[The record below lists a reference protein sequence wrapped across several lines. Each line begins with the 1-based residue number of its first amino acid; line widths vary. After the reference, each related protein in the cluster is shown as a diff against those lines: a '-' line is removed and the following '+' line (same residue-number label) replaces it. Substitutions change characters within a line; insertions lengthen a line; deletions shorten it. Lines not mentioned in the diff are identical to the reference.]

1 MRLRQY
7 IRPELVVVD
16 LEAEGVRDAIRALVD
31 RIRDQDFVRDPE
43 SLEKILLAREA
54 VHTTAMGNGVAV
66 PHATI
71 PGLERPTI
79 MVAVAPAGVRF
90 GPVGLDPVRVFFLL
104 LSPPNQTGLH
114 IKLLARIARLVRH
127 PGLIT
132 RLEQANSAADLLEEL
147 ERVDAEHV

>member
-7 IRPELVVVD
+7 IRPELIVLD
-16 LEAEGVRDAIRALVD
+16 LEAEGIRDAIHALVD

-43 SLEKILLAREA
+43 SLEEILLAREA

-71 PGLERPTI
+71 PGLESPAI
-79 MVAVAPAGVRF
+79 MVAVAPAGVPF

-127 PGLIT
+127 PGLIA
-132 RLEQANSAADLLEEL
+132 RLQQADSAADLLETL